1 MFMNKK
7 INLAI
12 KVCCLTDD
20 VIGEGSLAGILLCEK
35 EKKNYDKTFQ
45 NHVFSIIVII
55 VFFAIGRM
63 LQYSVF
69 GIYASYHADGFRLV
83 KLGLV

>member
-1 MFMNKK
+1 MNKK

-45 NHVFSIIVII
+45 YHVFSIIVII
-55 VFFAIGRM
+55 VFLPLEECFSIVCLEYMQAIMLTDFAW
-63 LQYSVF
+63 
-69 GIYASYHADGFRLV
+69 
-83 KLGLV
+83 